1 MVRVF
6 FHFSVSCHQ
15 VTQPPSDTLVSLCC
29 RCCISSPKIILFA
42 HAFQMSRNF
51 AAVVKKILDDDSRA
65 GILGTPLETCDS
77 GQPGFAVVT
86 NLHPGNIARS
96 GGLCVIAAQPLKGC
110 ASQLPTPPVIW
121 SRRHVAA
128 PVRPASRRDRGGAVA
143 SARVVEARSGSGRT
157 RARGG
162 DTLIRRR
169 FEVSRARADT
179 LTMWRA
185 AKRAAAAALRDAG
198 RGVAAS
204 SARPSAPSSS
214 AAAERVAE
222 AAARRHQQRRR
233 STNAEGLVQ
242 LRHIWE
248 LETAAAARRR
258 ARGDDAAAT
267 AMGMIRALRRAG
279 CSWFDVAANPAVRR
293 EASNAVAAWESGG
306 GVAAAAVTA
315 ATAVRRPEVAARRAA
330 RLRRV
335 VPTLMLAPRG
345 RIGPTPSTIPRFG
358 SDSRRAA
365 NHQGDDRR
373 RASRRSM
380 RRAGSRAA
388 RGAGEGVRDRPATPS
403 GRVTRDAL
411 VEVAAFVAAARH
423 AGCSWLDVA
432 RHAAFH
438 ACVRARVVAG
448 TRVPRHVR
456 ATSVHDGAG
465 DVGDEMR
472 GV

>member
-1 MVRVF
+1 
-6 FHFSVSCHQ
+6 
-15 VTQPPSDTLVSLCC
+15 
-29 RCCISSPKIILFA
+29 
-42 HAFQMSRNF
+42 MSRNF

-121 SRRHVAA
+121 SRTLDTSPRQFVQPRAEIEAA
-128 PVRPASRRDRGGAVA
+128 R
-143 SARVVEARSGSGRT
+143 
-157 RARGG
+157 
-162 DTLIRRR
+162 
-169 FEVSRARADT
+169 SRARAWSRPVPGRVGPARRAGRHVDSPPIRSVPRARGLS

-306 GVAAAAVTA
+306 GVAAAAATA
-315 ATAVRRPEVAARRAA
+315 ATAVRRPVEVAARRAAA

-335 VPTLMLAPRG
+335 VPTLALRHAGGSWADVLYHPAFRFRLEIARAAESDAKAMIAAAPRAPLDATRGLTRGARG
-345 RIGPTPSTIPRFG
+345 RGGGGSGSSGDAIGPRYP
-358 SDSRRAA
+358 D
-365 NHQGDDRR
+365 
-373 RASRRSM
+373 
-380 RRAGSRAA
+380 A
-388 RGAGEGVRDRPATPS
+388 RE
-403 GRVTRDAL
+403 
-411 VEVAAFVAAARH
+411 EVATFISSAAALRH
-423 AGCSWLDVA
+423 AGCSWFDVA

-448 TRVPRHVR
+448 GYSVYLATFVRHPFTTALV
-456 ATSVHDGAG
+456 TSVTNAWRLTSRCKSLWRVARRLTG
-465 DVGDEMR
+465 DASSASSSWV
-472 GV
+472 